1 MTAGCSE
8 PYRDW
13 TDDLSWSPD
22 GRHGA
27 LLIGHDLYLTD
38 QRGGLTSRLASDVY
52 RAAWLPDS
60 QRLILAR
67 IREVTTFTEI
77 TEALGAERAAAI
89 ARDAERLF
97 QNTFRSDG
105 SVNPDADL
113 DLMLNGD
120 TGRAVAIYLREH
132 HGETLRNALGDDSDV
147 IASARATVYTLVAA
161 RIADQRIEVLSTL
174 GAALTPIKSIR
185 PSDDGRAVA
194 FVTHGA
200 GMFADNIVRLY
211 VASVERPATP
221 VLIATGTNEFPDWTR
236 DGRSLLYLTA
246 SAADINIGALG
257 CLVQREVVDDQ
268 GQIVSR
274 PPGDF
279 CLVHV
284 VFHDAG
290 KVRALPDGRVLFAAV
305 DTRFPQPARALSQ
318 VERVFV
324 FDPLHPDSTPPLW
337 PAAIGDAGLGFYDL
351 SPDRTTLLYG
361 TATGDIWRLT
371 VASGDREELPLGL
384 HREEYVRRDLPL
396 ALWSGPDAIVY
407 SRYVNDE
414 LRLIRRRAESETV
427 LNSAWPRP
435 ADSTAR

>member
-1 MTAGCSE
+1 M
-8 PYRDW
+8 
-13 TDDLSWSPD
+13 
-22 GRHGA
+22 
-27 LLIGHDLYLTD
+27 
-38 QRGGLTSRLASDVY
+38 
-52 RAAWLPDS
+52 
-60 QRLILAR
+60 
-67 IREVTTFTEI
+67 
-77 TEALGAERAAAI
+77 
-89 ARDAERLF
+89 
-97 QNTFRSDG
+97 
-105 SVNPDADL
+105 
-113 DLMLNGD
+113 
-120 TGRAVAIYLREH
+120 
-132 HGETLRNALGDDSDV
+132 
-147 IASARATVYTLVAA
+147 
-161 RIADQRIEVLSTL
+161 
-174 GAALTPIKSIR
+174 
-185 PSDDGRAVA
+185 A

-305 DTRFPQPARALSQ
+305 DTRFPQPAGALSQ
-318 VERVFV
+318 VERVFL
-324 FDPLHPDSTPPLW
+324 FDPLRPDSTPPLW
-337 PAAIGDAGLGFYDL
+337 PRQSATRASDSTISAPIARPSSTAPPQATYGGSPSPAATARNFRWGFI
-351 SPDRTTLLYG
+351 
-361 TATGDIWRLT
+361 A
-371 VASGDREELPLGL
+371 
-384 HREEYVRRDLPL
+384 EEYVRRDLPL